1 MCIRAVIF
9 DCDGTLLDSERIYM
23 GTWKTLGKKLGYQ
36 IPEQL
41 LLETRGKS
49 DEVGKRLFLEVM
61 GEDFPYQMF
70 KDIRRDMNEVAVS
83 TTPKEKLIKPGVE
96 RLLQW
101 LKEHEM
107 KIAVA
112 SAKSYQMTSD
122 HLKYAELYE
131 MADVVLGKD
140 MVEHIKPAPDVFLK
154 AAEILGVS
162 SEECVVVGDTLS
174 DVRAAEAAGMKMFF
188 VPDLVAVDEEIEEK
202 SFAILNQIDEL
213 IEILDKGKM

>member
-23 GTWKTLGKKLGYQ
+23 STWNTLGKRLGYE

-49 DEVGKRLFLEVM
+49 DEEGKRLFAEVM

-70 KDIRRDMNEVAVS
+70 KDVRRDMNEVAVS
-83 TTPKEKLIKPGVE
+83 ATPKEKLIKPGVE
-96 RLLQW
+96 RLFQW
-101 LKEHEM
+101 LKEHGM

-112 SAKSYQMTSD
+112 SAKTYKMTSD

-131 MADVVLGKD
+131 QIDVVLGKD

-154 AAEILGVS
+154 AAEKLGVS
-162 SEECVVVGDTLS
+162 SEECIVVGDTHS
-174 DVRAAEAAGMKMFF
+174 DVRAAFAAGMKMVF
-188 VPDLVAVDEEIEEK
+188 VPDLIPVDEEIEEK
-202 SFAILNQIDEL
+202 SFKILNQIDEL
-213 IEILDKGKM
+213 IEILEKR